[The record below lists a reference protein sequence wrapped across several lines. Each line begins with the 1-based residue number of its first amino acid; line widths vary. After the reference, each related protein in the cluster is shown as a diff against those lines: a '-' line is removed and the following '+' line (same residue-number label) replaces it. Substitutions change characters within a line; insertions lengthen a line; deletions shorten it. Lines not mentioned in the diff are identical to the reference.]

1 MGEETV
7 DYFKQIT
14 GENPSASNSLDMKI
28 HGFTDTPHGGHWKLY
43 GSDAT
48 GIKAIAKENTEWD
61 EKLHPDFPNIA
72 AEVIW
77 AVRNEMAVKV
87 EDVLSRRIRILILD
101 AQAALD
107 SAPKVAKLMASELQ
121 KNEDWISQ
129 ELSDF
134 QNTVEK
140 YMIKK

>member
-1 MGEETV
+1 M

-14 GENPSASNSLDMKI
+14 GESPAPSNSLDMKI
-28 HGFTDTPHGGHWKLY
+28 HGFSENLPEGHWEIY
-43 GSDAT
+43 GNHAKK
-48 GIKAIAKENTEWD
+48 IKAIATENSEWG

-101 AQAALD
+101 AQAAID
-107 SAPKVAKLMASELQ
+107 TAPKVAQLMATELQ
-121 KNEDWISQ
+121 KNEEWISQ
-129 ELSDF
+129 ELADF
-134 QNTVEK
+134 QKTAEK
-140 YMIKK
+140 YLIKK